1 MSAAKPFVDRYWRYS
16 LSAYAAAGVQTLCL
30 RLQNSHAANVNL
42 LLLGGFVGCAG
53 QLFEEQDW
61 VRITNYIA
69 PFNKRYTRRI
79 RDLRQRVQ
87 PLAATECYQQL
98 KALELQAEQLEQ
110 QIIVMA
116 LDYRG
121 YSKRMNQQKY
131 ESFRNGSDSSKVLQ
145 NLRAYQACW
154 PLTSTNAERLTG
166 ELAAALSG
174 DRQIKA
180 GQALE

>member
-1 MSAAKPFVDRYWRYS
+1 MSAAKQFVDRYWHYS

-42 LLLGGFVGCAG
+42 LLLGGFVGCTG
-53 QLFEEQDW
+53 QLLEEQDW
-61 VRITNYIA
+61 NRITNSIA

-87 PLAATECYQQL
+87 PLAASECYQQL
-98 KALELQAEQLEQ
+98 KALELQAERLEQ

-116 LDYRG
+116 LDVRG
-121 YSKRMNQQKY
+121 YSNSLNRQAYKPGNH
-131 ESFRNGSDSSKVLQ
+131 GPDSNKVLQ
-145 NLRAYQACW
+145 NLRSYQACW
-154 PLTSTNAERLTG
+154 SLSSANAKHLTG

-174 DRQIKA
+174 DKHIKA